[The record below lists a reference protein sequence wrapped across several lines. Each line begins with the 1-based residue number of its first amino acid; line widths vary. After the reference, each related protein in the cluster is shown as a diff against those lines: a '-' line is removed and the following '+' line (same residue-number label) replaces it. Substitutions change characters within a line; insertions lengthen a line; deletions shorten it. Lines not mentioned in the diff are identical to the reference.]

1 MHCPHIV
8 KNFIG
13 SLFSR
18 NLNGSLLPGNCATRA
33 WWKRS
38 RFEKRV
44 TRCATPLS
52 SSLTGWNQLGRV
64 VRLLNL
70 FQMLFHI
77 CVFNVERNV
86 LSGLGSFFRPM
97 TNFSFLKWPKKISQ
111 ICQKMLKSKTCKV
124 FELFWTNE
132 LFCLSENNQGLGFLG
147 LWLSSIKV
155 VVFKFVCWL
164 KLF

>member
-97 TNFSFLKWPKKISQ
+97 TNFSFLKWPKKNKSNLSKNAQKQNMQGFWAILDKRTFLSQ
-111 ICQKMLKSKTCKV
+111 RKQPGIR
-124 FELFWTNE
+124 FF
-132 LFCLSENNQGLGFLG
+132 GLVTQFD
-147 LWLSSIKV
+147 
-155 VVFKFVCWL
+155 
-164 KLF
+164 